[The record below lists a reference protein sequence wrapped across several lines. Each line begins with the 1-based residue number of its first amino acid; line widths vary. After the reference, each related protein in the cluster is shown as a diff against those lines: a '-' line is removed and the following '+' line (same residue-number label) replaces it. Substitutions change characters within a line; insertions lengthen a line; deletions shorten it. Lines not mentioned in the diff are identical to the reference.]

1 MSGAD
6 LFYHF
11 NWRFKLKKI
20 LIIEDDP
27 AILKGLTTN
36 LEEEGYKVSSS
47 MDGDA
52 GFNLAKSQNI
62 DLIILDLMLP
72 NKDGFEICRD
82 LRKEGINT
90 PILMLT
96 SKKEE
101 IDKVLGLEIGA
112 DDYVTKPFSL
122 RELLARIKAIL
133 RRKNNVVKEI
143 EEYSFDDIKIDFKK
157 MEAFKNKAQLR
168 LSALEFKVL
177 KYLIEREG
185 EVVTR
190 EQLLDDVWGYEAF
203 PTTRTVDNYILT
215 LRKKIEKNSTEPV
228 HLLTLHKSGYKFVM

>member
-1 MSGAD
+1 M
-6 LFYHF
+6 
-11 NWRFKLKKI
+11 KKI
-20 LIIEDDP
+20 LVIEDEP
-27 AILKGLTTN
+27 AILKGLTTS
-36 LEEEGYKVSSS
+36 LEEEGYIVSSA
-47 MDGDA
+47 MDGSA

-62 DLIILDLMLP
+62 DLIILDVMLP
-72 NKDGFEICRD
+72 NKDGFEICSD

-133 RRKNNVVKEI
+133 RRKSDLVKDLED
-143 EEYSFDDIKIDFKK
+143 YSFDNVKIDFKK
-157 MEAFKNKAQLR
+157 MEAFKNNVPLK

-177 KYLIEREG
+177 KYLIAREG

-215 LRKKIEKNSTEPV
+215 LRKKIEKNSGEPI
-228 HLLTLHKSGYKFVM
+228 HLLTLHKSGYKFVK